1 MRCEDSRCYFDGR
14 CPQVAHIRPVRKY
27 LWFACPSFIFTP
39 RNIRCP
45 LTGQA
50 CQTTPPSA
58 RGQGT
63 ARVPYVAKRASREDS
78 GCPVVF
84 TSFLLE
90 SEPLITWRLLLF
102 ALLPFLFLLLLRG
115 RLRALRRR
123 RRPSRC
129 GGRRCRSSR
138 CGRRRT
144 LLLLA
149 LLRRRRLRPWSR
161 SWLVPVGLG
170 TIVRLRRRR
179 RAIACR
185 WLRTIRLGTSRLRLI
200 VLRSR
205 PVIRRSCGR
214 PIRLLAVIRLIHLGT
229 IIGLRRRRTIRLGA
243 IIRLCRRWLIR
254 LWRRTIVWLCRG
266 RPNHLRAVVR
276 LCRSRLIRLWRRTIV
291 RLCRRRKI
299 RLWAIVRLRRRW
311 LIRLRRRTIVRL
323 RRRGT
328 IHLRAVVRLPWS
340 RLVRLR

>member
-129 GGRRCRSSR
+129 GWRRCRSSR

-179 RAIACR
+179 RAIARR
-185 WLRTIRLGTSRLRLI
+185 WLRTTRLGTWRLRLV

-205 PVIRRSCGR
+205 PVIRGSCGR
-214 PIRLLAVIRLIHLGT
+214 PIHLLTVIRLIHLGT
-229 IIGLRRRRTIRLGA
+229 IIRLCHRRTIRFRA
-243 IIRLCRRWLIR
+243 IVRLCRRWLIR
-254 LWRRTIVWLCRG
+254 LWRRAIVWL
-266 RPNHLRAVVR
+266 
-276 LCRSRLIRLWRRTIV
+276 
-291 RLCRRRKI
+291 
-299 RLWAIVRLRRRW
+299 
-311 LIRLRRRTIVRL
+311 
-323 RRRGT
+323 
-328 IHLRAVVRLPWS
+328 
-340 RLVRLR
+340 